1 VSLDDE
7 CAGPPLVAGSGTS
20 PDEQLVASSSGTSP
34 VEQREAPPAAGS
46 ASPDDGRRARAY
58 LLRVAE
64 PPAPALIAFVAHHG
78 PIDAAARV
86 RRGDCP
92 PEVLKATEAR
102 REYDLVDQDFARAA
116 AAGARLVVPEDDEWP
131 AWPLLALDLAARRG
145 VTEAVPPL
153 ALWVSGDVALGT
165 AADRAVAVVG
175 ARAATEYGEH
185 HAAELSYGLASRGV
199 PVFSG
204 AAYGIDG
211 AAHRGALAAEG
222 ITVAVLGCAVDA
234 GYPAGH
240 VGLLNRIVRNGGAVV
255 SEYPPGTPPA
265 RHRFLVR
272 NRLIAALT
280 EGTLVVEAGRRSGAR
295 NTASTAGALGKVVMA
310 VPGPV
315 SSGMSVGCHELIRDS
330 RATLVATVDEI
341 LETVGRFGIAEDPA
355 ARPKRPT
362 DRLGPDALRTYEALA
377 ARADRSDTEIAAE
390 SGLPLRKVRAL
401 LPALEIDGFAVRGEA
416 GWRRRRESA

>member
-1 VSLDDE
+1 MSPDDQRPARPLAEDSGTSADEARDARLAAADSVSPGE
-7 CAGPPLVAGSGTS
+7 QCSARPLVAGSGTS
-20 PDEQLVASSSGTSP
+20 PDELRDALLPTGGGVSPDEQRLVRPMAGGSGTGPDELCDAGLTGANCVSPGEQRPARPLATGSGTCPAEQRDARLAAGEGVSPGEERPAHSLIAGSGTSP
-34 VEQREAPPAAGS
+34 AEQRDARLAAGDGVSCDDQRPARPLAAGSGTSPNEQLAASGSGMSSVEQREAPPAAGS
-46 ASPDDGRRARAY
+46 TSPDEVRRARAY

-185 HAAELSYGLASRGV
+185 HAAELAYGLAGRGV

-222 ITVAVLGCAVDA
+222 ITVAVLGCADDA
-234 GYPAGH
+234 GYPAG
-240 VGLLNRIVRNGGAVV
+240 L
-255 SEYPPGTPPA
+255 
-265 RHRFLVR
+265 
-272 NRLIAALT
+272 
-280 EGTLVVEAGRRSGAR
+280 
-295 NTASTAGALGKVVMA
+295 
-310 VPGPV
+310 
-315 SSGMSVGCHELIRDS
+315 
-330 RATLVATVDEI
+330 
-341 LETVGRFGIAEDPA
+341 
-355 ARPKRPT
+355 
-362 DRLGPDALRTYEALA
+362 
-377 ARADRSDTEIAAE
+377 
-390 SGLPLRKVRAL
+390 
-401 LPALEIDGFAVRGEA
+401 
-416 GWRRRRESA
+416 

>member
-1 VSLDDE
+1 MSTHE
-7 CAGPPLVAGSGTS
+7 RAPAGRLPGEPQPGAE
-20 PDEQLVASSSGTSP
+20 P
-34 VEQREAPPAAGS
+34 AGS
-46 ASPDDGRRARAY
+46 AATPGEGPDKLRRARAY

-64 PPAPALIAFVAHHG
+64 PPAPAVVAFVAHHG
-78 PIDAAARV
+78 PVEAAARV

-92 PEVLKATEAR
+92 PQVLKATEAR
-102 REYDLVDQDFARAA
+102 RSYDLVDQDFERAA

-131 AWPLLALDLAARRG
+131 AWPLLSLDLAAQRG
-145 VTEAVPPL
+145 VTDAVPPL
-153 ALWVSGDVALGT
+153 ALWVTGDIPLGT

-175 ARAATEYGEH
+175 ARAATNYGKH
-185 HAAELSYGLASRGV
+185 YAAELCHGLATRGV

-211 AAHRGALAAEG
+211 VAHHATLAAAG
-222 ITVAVLGCAVDA
+222 VTVAVLGCSLDA

-240 VGLLNRIVRNGGAVV
+240 VALLDRIARSGGAVV

-310 VPGPV
+310 LPGPI
-315 SSGMSVGCHELIRDS
+315 SSAMSVGCHELIRDA
-330 RATLVATVDEI
+330 RATLVTTVDEI
-341 LETVGRFGIAEDPA
+341 LETVGRFGVVEAGVA
-355 ARPKRPT
+355 ARPKRRT
-362 DRLGPDALRTYEALA
+362 DRLGPDALRAYEALA
-377 ARADRSDTEIAAE
+377 VRADRSDTEIAAE
-390 SGLPLRKVRAL
+390 SGVPLRTVRAL
-401 LPALEIDGFAVRGEA
+401 LPELEIDGFAVRGEA